1 MQYFPESDANANPN
15 KEKTMTVTKETKL
28 KNRDP
33 RFTNGMPLDATFA
46 EVVAAARRIWKKY
59 HSTRVATYKS
69 GKQVEVRCVR
79 DGYHGRDLKLV
90 ACYDIVE

>member
-1 MQYFPESDANANPN
+1 
-15 KEKTMTVTKETKL
+15 MTVTNETKL
-28 KNRDP
+28 KNRAP
-33 RFTNGMPLDATFA
+33 HFLANGMPLDATFA
-46 EVVAAARRIWKKY
+46 EVVAAAKRIWKKY

-90 ACYDIVE
+90 ACYDIAE

>member
-1 MQYFPESDANANPN
+1 MSTA
-15 KEKTMTVTKETKL
+15 VTAETKL
-28 KNRDP
+28 KNRAP
-33 RFTNGMPLDATFA
+33 HFMAGGMPLEATFA
-46 EVVAAARRIWKKY
+46 EVVVAAKQIFKKY

-90 ACYDIVE
+90 ACYEIAE